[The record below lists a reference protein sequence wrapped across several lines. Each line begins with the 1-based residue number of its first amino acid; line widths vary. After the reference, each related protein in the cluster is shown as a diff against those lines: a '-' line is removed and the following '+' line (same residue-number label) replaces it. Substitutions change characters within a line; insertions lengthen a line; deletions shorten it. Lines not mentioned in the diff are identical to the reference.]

1 MTNIKYASLLIGL
14 LTLPLLF
21 NFAPLEVLRLKTF
34 DALVQTPEPSGHFT
48 ILNITEEDV
57 QLKGGYPFP
66 RQDLA
71 SIHLELLNKG
81 ALGVGWVILF
91 PQQDRFGGDKIFS
104 DVLSYAPSVLAM
116 PEFDNGMYPETHGT
130 VILGPDVDLPKAK
143 GFLQNIRPLSNSA
156 TQGAVSAPVDVD
168 NLVRRLPL
176 LQQTPDGWV
185 AAFGTEVLKTL
196 AGANTYQIKTNENGI
211 EMIRVK
217 GLPPISTDSLGR
229 KWISWVDT
237 NQTTLEEM
245 DVEGTF
251 VFVGVTAAGVMP
263 QLATPKGLLEPHKI
277 QAALAESI
285 LIDSPQ
291 IPDYRLFIELILLC
305 ISGLLVAF
313 VIGHFGITMGVSLAG
328 ISILSMGGLGYYFI
342 SLGYLVDVT
351 WSMTCMTLLSLQ
363 QFYLRFREQYKLRQ
377 QIKKQFGHYLD
388 PRQVKQLQDNPDLL
402 KLGGERKYC
411 TMLFTDVRGFTNLS
425 EQLEPE
431 QVTELMN
438 KTLTIQANAVKK
450 YGGMVDK
457 YIDDAMMAIFNAPLD
472 LDMHE
477 DRAILTA
484 IEIKEKMEEADL
496 GIEIGIGINS
506 GIVMLGNCGSED
518 RFDYTAIGSD
528 VNLAA
533 RCESSCKEV
542 GKDIVIAKNTA
553 QETDIPLVKLE
564 PIAMKGI
571 AEPVEIYTT
580 IDLTKPE

>member
-1 MTNIKYASLLIGL
+1 MRYASLLLGL

-21 NFAPLEVLRLKTF
+21 NFTPLEVLRLKTF

-71 SIHLELLNKG
+71 SIHIDLLNKG

-91 PQQDRFGGDKIFS
+91 PQDDRFGGDEIFA
-104 DVLSYAPSVLAM
+104 DVLNYAPSVLAM

-143 GFLQNIRPLSNSA
+143 GFLQNIKPLSESA

-196 AGANTYQIKTNENGI
+196 AGATTYQIKTNENGI
-211 EMIRVK
+211 EMIRAR

-305 ISGLLVAF
+305 ISGLLIVF
-313 VIGHFGITMGVSLAG
+313 VINHFGITMGASLA
-328 ISILSMGGLGYYFI
+328 STLILSMGGLGYYLI
-342 SLGYLVDVT
+342 SRGFLVDVT

-377 QIKKQFGHYLD
+377 QIKKQFEHYLD
-388 PRQVKQLQDNPDLL
+388 PRQVKQLQENPGLL

-431 QVTELMN
+431 EVTELMN

-457 YIDDAMMAIFNAPLD
+457 YIGDAMMAIFNAPID
-472 LDMHE
+472 VDMHE

-518 RFDYTAIGSD
+518 RFDYTAIGAD

-533 RCESSCKEV
+533 RCESSCKAV
-542 GKDIVIAKNTA
+542 GEDIVIAKNTA
-553 QETDIPLVKLE
+553 QQTDIPLVKLE

>member
-1 MTNIKYASLLIGL
+1 MTNIKYASLLLGL

-21 NFAPLEVLRLKTF
+21 NFAPLEILRLKTF

-71 SIHLELLNKG
+71 SIHIDLLNEG

-91 PQQDRFGGDKIFS
+91 PQDDRFGGDKIFS

-143 GFLQNIRPLSNSA
+143 GFLQNIKPLSESA

-211 EMIRVK
+211 EMIRAR

-237 NQTTLEEM
+237 KQTTLEEM

-305 ISGLLVAF
+305 ISGLLIVF
-313 VIGHFGITMGVSLAG
+313 VINHFGITMGASLAG
-328 ISILSMGGLGYYFI
+328 TLILSMGGLGYYLI
-342 SLGYLVDVT
+342 SRGFLVDVT

-388 PRQVKQLQDNPDLL
+388 PRQVKQLQDNPESL

-431 QVTELMN
+431 EVTELMN

-457 YIDDAMMAIFNAPLD
+457 YIGDAMMAIFNAPID

-484 IEIKEKMEEADL
+484 IEIKEKMQEADL

-542 GKDIVIAKNTA
+542 GEDIVIAKNTA
-553 QETDIPLVKLE
+553 QQTDIPLIKLD

>member
-1 MTNIKYASLLIGL
+1 MTNIKYASLLLGL

-130 VILGPDVDLPKAK
+130 VILGPDVELPKAK

-313 VIGHFGITMGVSLAG
+313 VIGHFGITMGASLAG
-328 ISILSMGGLGYYFI
+328 TLILSMGGLGYYLI
-342 SLGYLVDVT
+342 SRGFLVDVT

-402 KLGGERKYC
+402 KLGCYRKYC

-425 EQLEPE
+425 EQLEP
-431 QVTELMN
+431 
-438 KTLTIQANAVKK
+438 
-450 YGGMVDK
+450 
-457 YIDDAMMAIFNAPLD
+457 
-472 LDMHE
+472 
-477 DRAILTA
+477 
-484 IEIKEKMEEADL
+484 
-496 GIEIGIGINS
+496 
-506 GIVMLGNCGSED
+506 
-518 RFDYTAIGSD
+518 
-528 VNLAA
+528 
-533 RCESSCKEV
+533 
-542 GKDIVIAKNTA
+542 
-553 QETDIPLVKLE
+553 
-564 PIAMKGI
+564 
-571 AEPVEIYTT
+571 
-580 IDLTKPE
+580 